1 MFIIVLTVLVLL
13 PIAEI
18 YILIES
24 GRLIGVIP
32 TVLLVILTGIA
43 GTWLMKQQGLELL
56 RRVQSELAAGRL
68 PAGVLLDGALVLVGG
83 VLLLTPGFCT
93 DLMGFTLLVPFT
105 RAIWRKALE
114 LWLAKKVASGRLIV
128 RRF

>member
-1 MFIIVLTVLVLL
+1 MFIIVLVFLVLL

-18 YILIES
+18 YVLIES
-24 GRLIGVIP
+24 GRLIGVVP

-43 GTWLMKQQGLELL
+43 GTWLMKHQGVELL
-56 RRVQSELAAGRL
+56 RRIQSELAAGRV
-68 PAGVLLDGALVLVGG
+68 PTGVLLDGALVLVGG

-93 DLMGFTLLVPFT
+93 DLFGFTMLIPFT
-105 RAIWRKALE
+105 RPIWRKALE
-114 LWLAKKVASGRLIV
+114 LWLIRKIAAGRLIV